1 MEQSLRASIHTDV
14 LALVKMITIGQV
26 FIYDVTDTTN
36 ASSKI
41 PVTLNFPELNI
52 CIAIDA
58 TFLPPANT
66 ALTRYDCIYVIN
78 VSMLKNPAAY
88 QGVPLSEAILLPP
101 YVKPRTIRTTEQAF
115 EPVFI
120 MLLNE
125 LFN

>member
-1 MEQSLRASIHTDV
+1 MEQSLRTSVHTDV

-26 FIYDVTDTTN
+26 FVYDVTDIAN

-41 PVTLNFPELNI
+41 PITLNFPELNI
-52 CIAIDA
+52 CISIDVV
-58 TFLPPANT
+58 FLPPANT
-66 ALTRYDCIYVIN
+66 TLTRYDCIYVID
-78 VSMLKNPAAY
+78 VSMLKNVALY
-88 QGVPLSEAILLPP
+88 QGASLSEAILLPP